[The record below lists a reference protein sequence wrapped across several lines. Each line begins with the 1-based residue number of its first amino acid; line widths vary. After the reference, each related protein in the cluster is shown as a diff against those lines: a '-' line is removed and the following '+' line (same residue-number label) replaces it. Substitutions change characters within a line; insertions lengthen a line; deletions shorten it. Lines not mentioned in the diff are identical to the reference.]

1 MGYIPYSSLTKVY
14 CFLLQET
21 RAPNVM
27 KMVKDFNRLALL
39 VPTEIL
45 EEKTAS
51 ARAKVITCYIQVKS
65 SSIANTYIFNIK
77 EHIE

>member
-1 MGYIPYSSLTKVY
+1 MGDTSIHLLNQSVL
-14 CFLLQET
+14 FLLQET

-27 KMVKDFNRLALL
+27 KMVHEFNRLALL

-51 ARAKVITCYIQVKS
+51 ARAKVIACFIQVMS
-65 SSIANTYIFNIK
+65 
-77 EHIE
+77 

>member
-1 MGYIPYSSLTKVY
+1 MSHYVPLY
-14 CFLLQET
+14 CGDIVGDTSIHLLNQSVLFLLQET

-27 KMVKDFNRLALL
+27 KMVQEFNRLALL

-51 ARAKVITCYIQVKS
+51 TRAKVIACFIQVMS
-65 SSIANTYIFNIK
+65 
-77 EHIE
+77 